1 MYDLVV
7 LGGGSGGLNVAGAA
21 AAVGAKVALIEADRL
36 GGECTFTACVPSK
49 ALLHAAD
56 LARRIRQADRYG
68 LGVPPPEVDF
78 AAVMDRVRGV
88 VASFAG
94 SDVEAMR
101 ARGVHVIFGRAA
113 FEAYD
118 TVLVDGSTRVNGRAF
133 VIATGS
139 RPSLPP
145 IEGLEAAGPL
155 TNETFWTLNARPES
169 LAIIGAGAVGV
180 ELGQAM
186 ARLGVEVTL
195 IESAPRIL
203 SGEDPEVG
211 DRLRPELEA
220 EGITIFTDAEIAKVE
235 QRDGKKVVHFSD
247 RSTGEAFEAGRDA
260 LLVAAGRR
268 ANLEGL
274 NLGAIGIE
282 ADPAEGIP
290 VDAYLQTYA
299 RNVYAIGDVIG
310 HHQWTHAA
318 EREAAV
324 AFQNAVLRIPKKVDY
339 SAMPHA
345 TFSDPEVAEVGRT
358 HGFEPGERA
367 RIFRVEYE
375 EVDRARIEG
384 RTHGFAKVAVDRS
397 GTILGA
403 TIMGDNAALVL
414 QEFVVAME
422 NGLTLKH
429 LLNTVHPYPTHAGLA
444 RALATRF
451 AATRLESGA
460 ARAALR
466 LVYGY
471 HPDRPDP
478 SPSPASGDGAGG
490 G

>member
-56 LARRIRQADRYG
+56 LARRIRLADRCG

-88 VASFAG
+88 VASFAE

-101 ARGVHVIFGRAA
+101 SRGVEVILGRAA

-118 TVLVDGSTRVNGRAF
+118 TVVVDGSTRVNGRAF

-139 RPSLPP
+139 KPSLPP

-155 TNETFWTLNARPES
+155 TNETFWTLNARPGS
-169 LAIIGAGAVGV
+169 MAIIGAGAVGV

-203 SGEDPEVG
+203 PLEDPEVG
-211 DRLRPELEA
+211 DRLRPELES
-220 EGITIFTDAEIAKVE
+220 EGMKFFTDAEIGRVE
-235 QRDGKKVVHFSD
+235 QRDGQKVVHFTD
-247 RSTGEAFEAGRDA
+247 RATGETFEAGRDA

-268 ANLEGL
+268 ANIDGL
-274 NLGAIGIE
+274 NLGAVGIE
-282 ADPAEGIP
+282 AAPAKGIP

-299 RNVYAIGDVIG
+299 RNIYAIGDVIG

-324 AFQNAVLRIPKKVDY
+324 VFQNAVLRIPRKIDY
-339 SAMPHA
+339 EAMPRA
-345 TFSDPEVAEVGRT
+345 TFCDPEVAAVGRT
-358 HGFEPGERA
+358 HGFEPGDRA

-384 RTHGFAKVAVDRS
+384 RTRGFAKVAVDRS
-397 GTILGA
+397 GRILGA
-403 TIMGDNAALVL
+403 TIVGDNAALVL

-422 NGLTLKH
+422 NGLTLNH
-429 LLNTVHPYPTHAGLA
+429 LVNTVHPYPTHAGLA
-444 RALATRF
+444 RALATQF
-451 AATRLESGA
+451 AATRLEGGLT
-460 ARAALR
+460 RAALR
-466 LVYGY
+466 LIYGF

-478 SPSPASGDGAGG
+478 APGPSPIDRSDGV
-490 G
+490 